1 MPIDANKLGA
11 AKAQDEPVIIRHVL
25 EFTEE
30 EYVRFSNLLT
40 EAENELTPGDA
51 PIYGHYKAARV
62 RAKIADGHYNSS
74 KEVSRG

>member
-1 MPIDANKLGA
+1 MPINPINPSNLGNQPED
-11 AKAQDEPVIIRHVL
+11 KPIIIRHVL

-30 EYVRFSNLLT
+30 EYVRFSNMLT

-62 RAKIADGHYNSS
+62 RAKISDGYYATS
-74 KEVSRG
+74 KS